1 MLTET
6 RSRKRQRLSPVRC
19 IAPALL
25 TLIPAGVLISVLAT
39 PYLIFTSICLTALAL
54 AMLVTLT
61 DRNREIERLSRMLH
75 QVESDHKQ
83 LKEENAD
90 RYWDDVDT
98 VTRRR
103 TSSAIERKRHAAM
116 QLLSTGNM
124 RDYERGHIMLA
135 QCDAAAKSELVAVSE
150 LRIGDAERSEI
161 IGKLGDHYA
170 AGRLDREEL
179 DDRMNKAGKA
189 KTAAQLAELLR
200 DLP

>member
-1 MLTET
+1 
-6 RSRKRQRLSPVRC
+6 
-19 IAPALL
+19 
-25 TLIPAGVLISVLAT
+25 
-39 PYLIFTSICLTALAL
+39 
-54 AMLVTLT
+54 
-61 DRNREIERLSRMLH
+61 
-75 QVESDHKQ
+75 
-83 LKEENAD
+83 
-90 RYWDDVDT
+90 
-98 VTRRR
+98 
-103 TSSAIERKRHAAM
+103 
-116 QLLSTGNM
+116 
-124 RDYERGHIMLA
+124 MLA